1 MLFHML
7 DLFVFVYFCDLFMAS
22 FYYVLIIVLS
32 FMVRIMNGVGKGL
45 FIPSHTLTLTRICMT
60 FKTLYPSFVPFGESV
75 NYALV
80 R

>member
-1 MLFHML
+1 MY
-7 DLFVFVYFCDLFMAS
+7 VFITFNN
-22 FYYVLIIVLS
+22 VLPFTFWVMS
-32 FMVRIMNGVGKGL
+32 RVGKGL

-60 FKTLYPSFVPFGESV
+60 FKTLYPSFVPLGGSV